1 MRYNIFNQIHKALR
15 ALLYD
20 SALFIQ
26 QTDFTN
32 AAETA
37 KAVEKIKVVV
47 ELFDKHAYYED
58 NYILPAIEKFD
69 AAVITSFEQEHQ
81 EDHALGQQLTQLMN
95 GLSEAIAP
103 NDRIEAGAA
112 LHNAFIAFMVFN
124 LNHMAKEEQILNAVL
139 WKYFDDAQIIAL
151 NRTIVAN
158 ISQEEMEVGNL
169 WMLKSLNNL
178 EIINWLKLVRA
189 NAPEQAFRALYLMA
203 SDALNDNRWQTI
215 KEALG
220 EIAVA

>member
-20 SALFIQ
+20 TALIIQ

-37 KAVEKIKVVV
+37 KALEKIKVLV

-58 NYILPAIEKFD
+58 NYILPAIEEFD
-69 AAVITSFEQEHQ
+69 AAVIKDFEQEHQ
-81 EDHALGQQLTQLMN
+81 EDYALGQQLRQLMD
-95 GLSEAIAP
+95 GLTKAIAL
-103 NDRIEAGAA
+103 NDRIEAGLA
-112 LHNAFIAFMVFN
+112 LHNAFVAFMVFN
-124 LNHMAKEEQILNAVL
+124 LTHMAKEEQLLNAVL
-139 WKYFDDAQIIAL
+139 WKHFDDGQIMAL

-158 ISQEEMEVGNL
+158 ISQEEMELGNF

-178 EIINWLKLVRA
+178 EIINWLKLVRV
-189 NAPEQAFRALYLMA
+189 NATEPAFRGLYLMA
-203 SDALNDNRWQTI
+203 SDALPDNRWQTI

-220 EIAVA
+220 EGAVA

>member
-20 SALFIQ
+20 TALFIQ

-32 AAETA
+32 TEETE
-37 KAVEKIKVVV
+37 KALEKIKVVV

-58 NYILPAIEKFD
+58 NYILPPIEKFD

-81 EDHALGQQLTQLMN
+81 EDYVLGQQLRQLMN
-95 GLSEAIAP
+95 GVSQAIAP
-103 NDRIEAGAA
+103 NDRIEAGQA
-112 LHNAFIAFMVFN
+112 LHNAFVAFMVFN
-124 LNHMAKEEQILNAVL
+124 LNHMAKEEQVLNAVL
-139 WKYFDDAQIIAL
+139 WKHFDDEQIIAL

-158 ISQEEMEVGNL
+158 ISQEEMELGNF

-189 NAPEQAFRALYLMA
+189 NAPEPAFRGLYLMA
-203 SDALNDNRWQTI
+203 SDALNDNRWQII
-215 KEALG
+215 KHALEEG
-220 EIAVA
+220 AVA